1 MMGGKKGGGE
11 EEWMSTHERDA
22 TRPTRGDKEERGK
35 GREKRGP
42 TLGEDSLNGHR
53 KLAACL
59 KLGP

>member
-1 MMGGKKGGGE
+1 
-11 EEWMSTHERDA
+11 MSTHERDA

-35 GREKRGP
+35 GRGKRGP